1 MSADDSEDYDDAE
14 NAPRTVSSVVRKDN
28 GDIHIAI
35 TINNNNSN
43 DGGATITG
51 DEIGDEFG
59 VGAGPGPA
67 FDPAGRARPSA
78 PTLDA
83 AVPGPFV
90 RGTPDD
96 AFAAAPVYTKG
107 RAPFGGDP
115 GSGGGPRARI
125 SLGGLVAH
133 GRAALFTPAVIH
145 PAQGIYQG
153 LCVVEIGAGNA
164 PTEVT
169 LVPDAAVDAPWAHAT
184 HALRTGFP
192 GGHFRLAVVATA
204 KAGKGKAAP
213 PGITVTLTPVDGPA
227 GGFLNVIP
235 AGPDPAAADGPAT
248 TLADYAARGACVPV
262 SPAGGTITVPRP
274 AGAAGFFFVV
284 TSTRPDALSPPLL
297 EVRSNVGYLG
307 E

>member
-1 MSADDSEDYDDAE
+1 
-14 NAPRTVSSVVRKDN
+14 VVRKDN

-59 VGAGPGPA
+59 VGADPGPV
-67 FDPAGRARPSA
+67 FDPAGRARPSRPSAGCA

-107 RAPFGGDP
+107 RTPFGGDP

-153 LCVVEIGAGNA
+153 LCVVEIGAGNT

-169 LVPDAAVDAPWAHAT
+169 LVPDDTVDAPWAHAT
-184 HALRTGFP
+184 HTLRTGFT
-192 GGHFRLAVVATA
+192 GGHFRLAVAIAAPVATA

-213 PGITVTLTPVDGPA
+213 LAFTVTLTPVDGPA

-235 AGPDPAAADGPAT
+235 AGPDPAATEGPAT

-262 SPAGGTITVPRP
+262 PASGGTFTVPRP
-274 AGAAGFFFVV
+274 AGAAGFFVVV

-297 EVRSNVGYLG
+297 EVRSNVGYVG
-307 E
+307 DESARRV